1 VRLLFCALLL
11 IAVSLPVCAA
21 QSASAAVTAVSKKI
35 DAGHY
40 RAALQALAP
49 LLERN
54 AADAQLL
61 ALRGR
66 AQLALHQNAAATDSF
81 RQAVKLSPRNG
92 RYCFWLGQ
100 ALVEL
105 IPQVSVFSRAPLAKE
120 LRGAYQH
127 AVELAPDFI
136 PAHEAMLDF
145 YVQAP
150 FFFGGSL
157 AKAREQAT
165 TIAKLHPARGAR
177 ARAVIA
183 AAEGHAQTAIGDY
196 KIAIQQAPHDVELRV
211 ELGKLY
217 LQQAFP
223 HEACIMFRQAL
234 QLAPDHI
241 EALQQLGW
249 VASRSGQRVDLQAGA
264 RALRHL
270 VALAPEGVSMAE
282 VRQHLEKIESML
294 QT

>member
-1 VRLLFCALLL
+1 MQPMLSYWR
-11 IAVSLPVCAA
+11 CAA
-21 QSASAAVTAVSKKI
+21 VRSWRYIKMQ
-35 DAGHY
+35 
-40 RAALQALAP
+40 R
-49 LLERN
+49 R
-54 AADAQLL
+54 
-61 ALRGR
+61 
-66 AQLALHQNAAATDSF
+66 
-81 RQAVKLSPRNG
+81 SPRNG
-92 RYCFWLGQ
+92 RYRFWLGQ
-100 ALVEL
+100 ALVKL

-150 FFFGGSL
+150 VFFGGSL
-157 AKAREQAT
+157 AKARGQAA

-183 AAEGHAQTAIGDY
+183 AAEDHAQTAIG
-196 KIAIQQAPHDVELRV
+196 ES
-211 ELGKLY
+211 
-217 LQQAFP
+217 FP

-270 VALAPEGVSMAE
+270 IALAPEGVPMAE
-282 VRQHLEKIESML
+282 VRQHLEKIESMR
-294 QT
+294 QS